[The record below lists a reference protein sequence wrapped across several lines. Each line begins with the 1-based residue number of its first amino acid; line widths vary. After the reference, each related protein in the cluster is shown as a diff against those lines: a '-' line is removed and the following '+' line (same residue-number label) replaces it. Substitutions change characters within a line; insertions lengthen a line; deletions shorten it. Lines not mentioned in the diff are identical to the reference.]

1 MSDSDKIEVWI
12 GTAGVVPREGCD
24 VLSADRGAYTN
35 FLTLARDEEEY
46 RAKLTG
52 ALNYYGLELI
62 SLEGVEPLSLRI
74 DPAEEILTIA
84 RELGHDNNPQHIRF
98 ATFHTFRR
106 VM

>member
-1 MSDSDKIEVWI
+1 VSDSDKIEVWI
-12 GTAGVVPREGCD
+12 GTAGVVPRNGCD
-24 VLSADRGAYTN
+24 LLSADKGAYTN
-35 FLTLARDEEEY
+35 VLTLARSEEEY

-62 SLEGVEPLSLRI
+62 SLENVEPLSLRV
-74 DPAEEILTIA
+74 DPAAEILTIA